1 MPTATHAPWGNT
13 PDGPVVRHTLTN
25 DRGNSVHV
33 LNYGA
38 TVQSIQIDEEEMVL
52 GYTSIDGYLGKYPY
66 YGALVGRYG
75 NRIAGARFPLDGT
88 TYQLDAN
95 ENGNQLHGGS
105 VGFNRKLWTVE
116 SSTTDDEA
124 AILTLTYTSP
134 DGEMGYPGTLAVTC
148 TYRWTNDNA
157 LHIHYTATTTDR
169 DTIVNLTNH
178 SYFSIGGGGGSVLD
192 QVLYLDADRYTPVD
206 REQIPT
212 GQNEPVG
219 GTPFDFR
226 TPKPVGRDIAA
237 DHPQIQLA
245 RGYDH
250 NFVINGYDGSLR
262 EFALLTDPASGRKL
276 RCWTTE
282 PGVQLFTTNFRPGE
296 FTVGDGAPIA
306 PHTGICL
313 ETQHFPDSPNQPNFA
328 TPALKVGD
336 TYNTTTVYRFE

>member
-1 MPTATHAPWGNT
+1 MPTVTHAPWGNT
-13 PDGPVVRHTLTN
+13 PDGPVERYTLTN
-25 DRGNSVHV
+25 DWGNRVHV

-38 TVQSIQIDEEEMVL
+38 TVQSIRINGEEMVL
-52 GYTSIDGYLGKYPY
+52 GYTSIEGYLGKYPY

-75 NRIAGARFPLDGT
+75 NRIAGAHFTLDGSS
-88 TYQLDAN
+88 YPLDAN

-105 VGFNRKLWTVE
+105 VGFNRKLWAVT
-116 SSTTDDEA
+116 SSTTDDA
-124 AILTLTYTSP
+124 AELTLAYTSP
-134 DGEMGYPGTLAVTC
+134 DGEMGFPGTLAVTC

-157 LHIHYTATTTDR
+157 LHIHYTATTDR

-178 SYFSIGGGGGSVLD
+178 SYFSIGGGGRSVLS
-192 QVLYLDADRYTPVD
+192 QILYLDANRYTPVD
-206 REQIPT
+206 QEQLPT
-212 GQNEPVG
+212 GQNEEVT

-226 TPKPVGRDIAA
+226 TPKAVGQDIAA

-250 NFVINGYDGSLR
+250 NFVVNGYDGSLR

-282 PGVQLFTTNFRPGE
+282 PGVQVFTTNFRPGE

-328 TPALKVGD
+328 TPVLKMGD